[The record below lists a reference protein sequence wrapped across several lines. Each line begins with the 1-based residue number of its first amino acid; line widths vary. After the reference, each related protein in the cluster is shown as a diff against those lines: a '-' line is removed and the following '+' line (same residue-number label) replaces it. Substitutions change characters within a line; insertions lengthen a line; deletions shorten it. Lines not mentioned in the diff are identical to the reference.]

1 VTAGQGAG
9 RSRIEFWY
17 DFASPYAYV
26 AAERIARL
34 PEADRARFIWRPFLL
49 GAVFAHHDPD
59 AGNRQPM
66 NAAARANKWRDLARL
81 CAWFGIGWYGEGLRR
96 YPPDS
101 LRALRL
107 ALVIDD
113 PGFAL
118 KVFRAAFAEDR
129 DIADPVV
136 LASLAGA
143 SGQVQQ
149 QAAESAEIKR
159 QLRRNGETAIAAGI
173 FGAPSFLVG
182 EELFFGQD
190 RLDQALGWGQPG

>member
-1 VTAGQGAG
+1 MGQEGG
-9 RSRIEFWY
+9 QSRIEFWY

-34 PEADRARFIWRPFLL
+34 PEVDQARFVWRPFLV

-81 CAWFGIGWYGEGLRR
+81 CAWCGIGWFGEGLRS
-96 YPPDS
+96 YPPTS

-113 PGFAL
+113 PAFAL
-118 KVFRAAFAEDR
+118 KVFRAAFVEDR
-129 DIADPVV
+129 DIADPAV

-143 SGQVQQ
+143 SDPARQET
-149 QAAESAEIKR
+149 AESAEIKR
-159 QLRRNGETAIAAGI
+159 RLRQNGETAIAAGI

-182 EELFFGQD
+182 GELFFGQD
-190 RLDQALGWGQPG
+190 RLEQVLGWDQSG

>member
-1 VTAGQGAG
+1 MPVEPGQSG
-9 RSRIEFWY
+9 IEFWY

-34 PEADRARFIWRPFLL
+34 PKADRARFVWRPFLL

-81 CAWFGIGWYGEGLRR
+81 CASYGIGWFGEGLRT

-113 PGFAL
+113 PGFVL
-118 KVFRAAFAEDR
+118 RVFRAAFVEDR
-129 DIADPVV
+129 DIADPIV
-136 LASLAGA
+136 LASLVGA
-143 SGQVQQ
+143 TGPALRE
-149 QAAESAEIKR
+149 AAESEEIKR
-159 QLRRNGETAIAAGI
+159 QLRRNGDMAIAAGI

-190 RLDQALGWGQPG
+190 RLEQALGWDQSV

>member
-1 VTAGQGAG
+1 MPLGQGTG

-26 AAERIARL
+26 AAERIGRL
-34 PEADRARFIWRPFLL
+34 PVADRERFVWRPFLL

-59 AGNRQPM
+59 GGNRQQM

-81 CAWFGIGWYGEGLRR
+81 CAWYGIGWFGEGLQS
-96 YPPDS
+96 YPPAS
-101 LRALRL
+101 LRAMRL

-118 KVFRAAFAEDR
+118 AVFRAAFAEDQ
-129 DIADPVV
+129 DIADPMV

-143 SGQVQQ
+143 TGPAQRET
-149 QAAESAEIKR
+149 AESGEIKR
-159 QLRRNGETAIAAGI
+159 RLHQNGETAIAAGI

-190 RLDQALGWGQPG
+190 RLEQALGWDQSG

>member
-1 VTAGQGAG
+1 MPV
-9 RSRIEFWY
+9 
-17 DFASPYAYV
+17 
-26 AAERIARL
+26 
-34 PEADRARFIWRPFLL
+34 ADRERFVWRPFLL

-59 AGNRQPM
+59 GGNRQQM

-81 CAWFGIGWYGEGLRR
+81 CAWYGIGWFGEGLRS
-96 YPPDS
+96 YPPAS

-113 PGFAL
+113 PAFAL
-118 KVFRAAFAEDR
+118 KVFRAAFAEER
-129 DIADPVV
+129 DIADPMV

-143 SGQVQQ
+143 TGPAQRET
-149 QAAESAEIKR
+149 AESGLIKR
-159 QLRRNGETAIAAGI
+159 RLRQNGETAIAAGI

-190 RLDQALGWGQPG
+190 RLEQPLGWDQPG